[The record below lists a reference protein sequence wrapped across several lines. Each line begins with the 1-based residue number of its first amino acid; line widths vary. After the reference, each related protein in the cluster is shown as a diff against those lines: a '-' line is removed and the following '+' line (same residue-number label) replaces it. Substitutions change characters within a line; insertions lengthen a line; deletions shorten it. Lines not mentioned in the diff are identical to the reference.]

1 MRCGSKYSEQYKEKV
16 RKRLAEQKAT
26 DAENVEKEEA
36 ITKATDNTTID
47 IPEAMVNTELDRMV
61 SEFAQR
67 IQQQG
72 LDLQTQP
79 PNLQVKMNLN

>member
-1 MRCGSKYSEQYKEKV
+1 
-16 RKRLAEQKAT
+16 
-26 DAENVEKEEA
+26 
-36 ITKATDNTTID
+36 
-47 IPEAMVNTELDRMV
+47 MVNTELDRMV